1 MRSMLPRALRWF
13 ALAGFL
19 SVLGACVLPSMAQAC
34 SCSRRSTA
42 EALKDAAVVF
52 EGTTLA
58 TYEGWSRLQVLR
70 VEKVYKGHDRL
81 GQLAGVTVLG
91 KGSSSAMWLEHGT
104 RYLIYAQARGHA
116 LTVSMCS
123 RTKPMSQAEEDL
135 RVLEPK
141 EFRSN
146 FDLAP
151 TPDRDWLKVTLA
163 PDWAFETGRMQRLE
177 LRVEPSSNLPRV
189 PIAAVLAVDLSVTG
203 GQRARVVDVA
213 RATIDALP
221 NGAHLAIVGL
231 AAPNVVLF
239 ESTPIDERTRADMH
253 AAIDALPT
261 GKPTTLANAAW
272 LAAGHVEHAPF
283 DAAAR
288 FMVVASAGG
297 AKDEKLTVDEQC
309 NRLSSAASRIRH
321 EYTEVSAFSL
331 DDKVGAKN
339 LELLADGTGG
349 RFHAA
354 SVDVEAAIA
363 DDVGRWQRVVGGL
376 ATVELKT
383 HGGVEIVGAR
393 GLVQPGSRRLGE
405 VQIGNLFDG
414 ETISRSLYLDI
425 PDSLE
430 VDDPLVSVRL
440 RYLDPKGTSAQA
452 VEEVELGW
460 SGPP

>member
-1 MRSMLPRALRWF
+1 M
-13 ALAGFL
+13 
-19 SVLGACVLPSMAQAC
+19 
-34 SCSRRSTA
+34 
-42 EALKDAAVVF
+42 
-52 EGTTLA
+52 
-58 TYEGWSRLQVLR
+58 SRLQVLR

-81 GQLAGVTVLG
+81 GQLGGVTVLG
-91 KGSSSAMWLEHGT
+91 KGSSCAMRLVHGT

-116 LTVSMCS
+116 LTLSMCS

-135 RVLEPK
+135 RILEPR
-141 EFRSN
+141 EFRRN

-163 PDWAFETGRMQRLE
+163 PDWAFETGRVQRLE
-177 LRVEPSSNLPRV
+177 LRVEPTSSVPRV
-189 PIAAVLAVDLSVTG
+189 PI
-203 GQRARVVDVA
+203 
-213 RATIDALP
+213 
-221 NGAHLAIVGL
+221 
-231 AAPNVVLF
+231 
-239 ESTPIDERTRADMH
+239 
-253 AAIDALPT
+253 
-261 GKPTTLANAAW
+261 AAW

-297 AKDEKLTVDEQC
+297 ATDEKLTVDEQC

-321 EYTEVSAFSL
+321 ESTEVSAFSV

-349 RFHAA
+349 GFHAA
-354 SVDVEAAIA
+354 SVDVESAIA
-363 DDVGRWQRVVGGL
+363 DDVARWQRVVGGL
-376 ATVELKT
+376 ATVELET

-393 GLVQPGSRRLGE
+393 GLVQRGSRRLGE
-405 VQIGNLFDG
+405 VHIGSLFDG
-414 ETISRSLYLDI
+414 ETITRSLYLDI
-425 PDSLE
+425 PEGLE

-452 VEEVELGW
+452 IEEVELGW